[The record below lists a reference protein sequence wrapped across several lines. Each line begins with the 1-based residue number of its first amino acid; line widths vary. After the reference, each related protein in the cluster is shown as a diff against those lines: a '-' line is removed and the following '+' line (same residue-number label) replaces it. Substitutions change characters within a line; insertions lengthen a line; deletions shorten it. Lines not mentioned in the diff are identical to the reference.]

1 MEDFRE
7 NSLREHVH
15 LAVDAR
21 QQRLVSRIFASFAET
36 IPGGRAG
43 SRAPILNLSWCGKS
57 CVKEVNKKVQ
67 VSVSCS
73 FVQGAFAK
81 ELPQNETATEYFH
94 GLI

>member
-36 IPGGRAG
+36 IPGGKQIRLHRFWIFQG
-43 SRAPILNLSWCGKS
+43 
-57 CVKEVNKKVQ
+57 VEKV
-67 VSVSCS
+67 V
-73 FVQGAFAK
+73 
-81 ELPQNETATEYFH
+81 
-94 GLI
+94 